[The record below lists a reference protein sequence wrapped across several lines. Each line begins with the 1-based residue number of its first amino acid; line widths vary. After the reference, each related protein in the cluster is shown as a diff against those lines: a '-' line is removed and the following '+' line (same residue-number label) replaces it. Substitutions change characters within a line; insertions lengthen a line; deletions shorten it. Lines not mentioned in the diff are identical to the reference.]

1 MGRVEKGERLLLLIG
16 GQRRGIGSSILLGRG
31 SSGWSFDAAES
42 AKLTVDVASSA
53 KER

>member
-1 MGRVEKGERLLLLIG
+1 MTSFLSLTGNSKGTMVISGLAYRLE
-16 GQRRGIGSSILLGRG
+16 RG